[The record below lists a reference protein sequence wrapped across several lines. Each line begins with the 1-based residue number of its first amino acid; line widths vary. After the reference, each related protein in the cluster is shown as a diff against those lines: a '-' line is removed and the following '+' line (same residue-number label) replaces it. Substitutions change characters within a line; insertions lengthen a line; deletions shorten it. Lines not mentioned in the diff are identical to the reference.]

1 MSNCP
6 RCQIVLGVKLS
17 HHPFTFPLGTK
28 HFHTP
33 NIFLLLWRPNI
44 FKLQAFSSFSF
55 SKYVPS
61 FLPIFRLQSPK
72 RCKSTSFHWGLP
84 LPPTPKKG
92 RKIPNCK
99 SPPEVTPR
107 LYLNEDLISKLN
119 KRLSVYNLESDCEL
133 EAASFLTVWQRDN
146 GLDWLGGRAG
156 EWSWVEKTRK
166 CFFVSDPLRVGDL
179 CDT

>member
-1 MSNCP
+1 MTIWHHQKRWVFFSNP
-6 RCQIVLGVKLS
+6 D
-17 HHPFTFPLGTK
+17 PFRA
-28 HFHTP
+28 
-33 NIFLLLWRPNI
+33 LL
-44 FKLQAFSSFSF
+44 
-55 SKYVPS
+55 
-61 FLPIFRLQSPK
+61 FLPI
-72 RCKSTSFHWGLP
+72 H
-84 LPPTPKKG
+84 PTPQKG

-166 CFFVSDPLRVGDL
+166 CFFVSDPLRVELSVTYTTDKGRKWLFRVNWDHAGGTRPSKSL
-179 CDT
+179 PEALYLFLKNVSKLVDFALNCKPHF